1 MKASKNIIAVI
12 PARGGSKQIKNKN
25 LKKIKGISLVART
38 IKFAKSINLINE
50 IVVSSDSEKILNESK
65 KNGVDTFFVRPRKL
79 SGDKISDFQVLHH
92 SLKVSEKYFKKK
104 FDYIVML
111 QPTSPLRKKKDIIK
125 AIKKCIGKYD
135 AVWTVSRVDKKFN
148 PLKQFRAKGNK
159 LSLINTKG
167 KNVIARQQL
176 ENTYIRNG
184 AVYVFTRN
192 TIFKKKTIYP
202 TNLGFIELNTKQISI
217 DSFADLKFARSELG
231 NDIW

>member
-1 MKASKNIIAVI
+1 
-12 PARGGSKQIKNKN
+12 
-25 LKKIKGISLVART
+25 
-38 IKFAKSINLINE
+38 
-50 IVVSSDSEKILNESK
+50 
-65 KNGVDTFFVRPRKL
+65 
-79 SGDKISDFQVLHH
+79 
-92 SLKVSEKYFKKK
+92 
-104 FDYIVML
+104 ML

-192 TIFKKKTIYP
+192 TILKK
-202 TNLGFIELNTKQISI
+202 NNIS
-217 DSFADLKFARSELG
+217 
-231 NDIW
+231 N